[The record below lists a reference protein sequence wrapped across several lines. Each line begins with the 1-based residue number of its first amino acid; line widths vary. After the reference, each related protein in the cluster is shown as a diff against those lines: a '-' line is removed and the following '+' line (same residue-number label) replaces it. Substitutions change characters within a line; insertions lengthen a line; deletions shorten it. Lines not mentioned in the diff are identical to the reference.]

1 MLMMNMT
8 KDKIRKWLAAKG
20 RDREWLAQQ
29 CGASKGTVD
38 QWFYRGFSDSALAT
52 IDKLMQLDELQS
64 SQATD
69 ETGLIQFS
77 TAEFE
82 EIERARA
89 AVGNPTRPQFYR
101 DAILQYVEDLNAET
115 SGESSQP

>member
-1 MLMMNMT
+1 MR
-8 KDKIRKWLAAKG
+8 KIDKVKVTEWLKRHG
-20 RDREWLAQQ
+20 RDREWLAAQ
-29 CGASKGTVD
+29 CNAEIGTVHS
-38 QWFYRGFSDSALAT
+38 WFSTRGFSDAALAT
-52 IDKLMQLDELQS
+52 IDKLMKLDELQA

-69 ETGLIQFS
+69 ETGLIQFT

-101 DAILQYVEDLNAET
+101 DAILQYVEELKAE
-115 SGESSQP
+115 EEAK